1 MPWNLFAASTDGR
14 SMWLDLRRGRLSFFG
29 RLVLSVAGFGAALS
43 LCLVAIAISAPNHR
57 VQEEVAMSILAF
69 GALLWV
75 LLLAWLWV
83 GHAVM
88 GPLLRGLFVVA
99 AIWFVV
105 ILLAVFIASRLP
117 NDELWIGA
125 LIVAGITGTILYV
138 ASVIYT
144 GLRGREIHSH
154 AGMVNVQCA
163 ECGYS
168 LVGKTDCTCPE
179 CGRQY
184 TVDELIALQD
194 YDALRWRPEAGRAS
208 EPAARAAA
216 QALHRP
222 VLPGESSR

>member
-1 MPWNLFAASTDGR
+1 MPWSLFPSPDEGR
-14 SMWLDLRRGRLSFFG
+14 SMWLDFRRGRLSFFG
-29 RLVLSVAGFGAALS
+29 RLVLSIGGFGASLS

-83 GHAVM
+83 GHAVI

-99 AIWFVV
+99 AVWFVV

-117 NDELWIGA
+117 NDELWISA
-125 LIVAGITGTILYV
+125 LVVAGITATVVYV
-138 ASVIYT
+138 A
-144 GLRGREIHSH
+144 GLVYAGVRGRAIHTL
-154 AGMVNVQCA
+154 AGQVNVQCA
-163 ECGYS
+163 DCGYS

-194 YDALRWRPEAGRAS
+194 YDALRRRSEADRAM
-208 EPAARAAA
+208 EPAARVAGE
-216 QALHRP
+216 ALQRP
-222 VLPGESSR
+222 ALPGEPSH